1 MEPKNNK
8 LQIEGRVIWAG
19 TVESGTT
26 AAGKDYQKA
35 QFIIEYQDGDY
46 IYPAGFLTW
55 GKTAAAVDRLRVG
68 DWVTVMFKPQSRTH
82 ENKIFTDLVAYYVN
96 IHWGKQAPISQT
108 HVNNLPENN
117 ENVHG

>member
-8 LQIEGRVIWAG
+8 LQIEGRVIWVG
-19 TVESGTT
+19 SVESGTT
-26 AAGKDYQKA
+26 AAGKEYQKA
-35 QFIIEYQDGDY
+35 QFIIEYQEGDY

-68 DWVTVMFKPQSRTH
+68 DWVAVMFKPQSRTY
-82 ENKIFTDLVAYYVN
+82 ENKIFTDLVAYHVN
-96 IHWGKQAPISQT
+96 IYWGKQTPISQT

-117 ENVHG
+117 ENVHS